1 MANYFRITA
10 YHPEEDYCFI
20 VDSHGRFEK
29 LWEFSAY
36 LVGHGFKIIEVGKEE
51 ALQKVNIEPVETTSN
66 KIYLRSIATGKPET
80 RQIESHGN
88 KYVAILVGKKAYG
101 QIVY

>member
-1 MANYFRITA
+1 MAYFRITA
-10 YHPEEDYCFI
+10 YHPDKDI
-20 VDSHGRFEK
+20 SVILDSNGRFEK

-36 LVGHGFKIIEVGKEE
+36 LVAHGFKIIEVGKEE
-51 ALQKVNIEPVETTSN
+51 ALQKVNIEPLDTTSN

-80 RQIESHGN
+80 RQVESHGN